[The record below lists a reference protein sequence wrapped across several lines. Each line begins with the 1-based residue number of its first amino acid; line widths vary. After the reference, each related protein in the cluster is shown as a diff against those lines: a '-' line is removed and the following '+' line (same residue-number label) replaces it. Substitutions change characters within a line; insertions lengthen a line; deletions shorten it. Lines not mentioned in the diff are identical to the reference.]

1 MQIDLA
7 KHRRETLRWLILL
20 TLNNARPIGAQEGL
34 VLSVAQAQFPD
45 ATAMELRRELD
56 YLDDREL
63 VKLDKSP
70 GGIWHAE
77 LTRHGVDVAEFTVE
91 CEPGIA
97 RPDKYWGM

>member
-34 VLSVAQAQFPD
+34 VLSVAQSQFPD
-45 ATAMELRRELD
+45 ATPMELRRELD

-63 VKLDKSP
+63 VKLVKSP

-77 LTRHGVDVAEFTVE
+77 LTRHGVDVAEFTVV

-97 RPDKYWGM
+97 RPD